1 MDNRLAMFLILSV
14 ALAAI
19 FSSATFYASSP
30 RPLQQFMSFGVYSE
44 TGLQQYL
51 PTPNATISTGQHE
64 NWTLSVQNFMGAAQL
79 IMILARIGNSSLTP
93 LNHPITPVC
102 SPAANTTSPAT
113 CFPQITIASLFI
125 GDGEKTNV
133 NFDWTLESITNQTG
147 RTILGLRVNGENL
160 TSTPVGA
167 NQGQN
172 FRWIF
177 ELWTFNQNCSDSTS
191 ASCFHYG
198 FGSQTAPTGTWLQVW
213 FNPIM

>member
-1 MDNRLAMFLILSV
+1 MFLILSV
-14 ALAAI
+14 AFAAI
-19 FSSATFYASSP
+19 FSSATFYAFSP

-44 TGLQQYL
+44 GGLQQYL
-51 PTPNATISTGQHE
+51 PASNATISTGQRE

-79 IMILARIGNSSLTP
+79 IMIVARIGNSSLTP
-93 LNHPITPVC
+93 LTHPTALAC

-113 CFPQITIASLFI
+113 CFSQIAIASIFI
-125 GDGEKTNV
+125 GDGEKTKV

-147 RTILGLRVNGENL
+147 RTLLGLQVNGENV

-177 ELWTFNQNCSDSTS
+177 ELWTYDQNCNDPSSS
-191 ASCFHYG
+191 SCFHYG
-198 FGSQTAPTGTWLQVW
+198 FGPLAAPTGTWLQVW
-213 FNPIM
+213 FNPIA